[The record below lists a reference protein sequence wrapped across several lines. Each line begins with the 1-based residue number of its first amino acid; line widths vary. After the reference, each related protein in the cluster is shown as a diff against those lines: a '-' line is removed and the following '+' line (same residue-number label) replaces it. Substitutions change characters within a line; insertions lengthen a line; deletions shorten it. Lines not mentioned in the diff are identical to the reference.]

1 MSAPET
7 ARPYAPDSPMLTA
20 SPSFARWMADQ
31 HVSFALT
38 TYQAG
43 RLIFI
48 GQRPDGRLRGHERII
63 EQCQGLWTNGQSL
76 WASGKTMLWRFHNA
90 LAPGTATAQGADR
103 LFVPREARVTG
114 ALDIHDIGF
123 GQMAPMRAPRPIFVA
138 TAFNCLA
145 SISATGGFRPLWRP
159 PFISALVGE
168 DRCHLNGLAMDGAAP
183 AYVTAVS
190 ASDVLDGW
198 RDRRRDGGLVVH
210 VPSGTVVGTGLSM
223 PHSPRLR
230 DGRLWLL
237 NSGRGE
243 LGWLDPADGRF
254 TAVAFLPGFARGLA
268 LVGRY
273 AVIGLSR
280 PRHNLTFDGLELEEA
295 LRTRDA
301 VPRCGLVVVDLETG
315 QTVQWLRF
323 EHTIQELYDV
333 AALPGVMQGEAI
345 GFRGE
350 ELERAGIPEILDAG

>member
-1 MSAPET
+1 MSQT
-7 ARPYAPDSPMLTA
+7 ASPGAAEGPMLTA
-20 SPSFARWMADQ
+20 SPGLVRWMAEQ
-31 HVSFALT
+31 RVSFAIT

-48 GQRPDGRLRGHERII
+48 GQRPDGRLRGHERLV
-63 EQCQGLWTNGQSL
+63 EQCQGLWTNGQTL
-76 WASGKTMLWRFHNA
+76 WTSSKTMLWRFHNA
-90 LAPGTATAQGADR
+90 LPPGHATEQGADR
-103 LFVPREARVTG
+103 LFTPREARVTG
-114 ALDIHDIGF
+114 AVDMHDIGF
-123 GQMAPMRAPRPIFVA
+123 GQTAEMAAPGPIFVA
-138 TAFNCLA
+138 TQFNCLA
-145 SISATGGFRPLWRP
+145 TFSETAGFRPVWRP
-159 PFISALVGE
+159 PFISAMVAE

-198 RDRRRDGGLVVH
+198 RDRRRDGGVV
-210 VPSGTVVGTGLSM
+210 VDVASGAVVGTGFSM

-243 LGWLDPADGRF
+243 LGWLDLADGTF
-254 TAVAFLPGFARGLA
+254 NPVAFLPGFARGLA

-273 AVIGLSR
+273 AVVGLSR
-280 PRHNLTFDGLELEEA
+280 PRKNLTFEGLDLDEA
-295 LRTRDA
+295 LRARDA
-301 VPRCGLVVVDLETG
+301 VPRCGLVVIDLENG

-333 AALPGVMQGEAI
+333 AALEGVMQAEAV

-350 ELERAGIPEILDAG
+350 DLERAATPE

>member
-1 MSAPET
+1 MSQPDPPT
-7 ARPYAPDSPMLTA
+7 AAGPMLTA
-20 SPSFARWMADQ
+20 SPGFARWMAEQ
-31 HVSFALT
+31 RVSFALT

-48 GQRPDGRLRGHERII
+48 GQRPDGSLRGHERLL
-63 EQCQGLWTNGQSL
+63 ERCQGLWTNGQTL
-76 WASGKTMLWRFHNA
+76 WASGKTMLWRFHNS
-90 LAPGTATAQGADR
+90 LAPGMATAQGADR
-103 LFVPREARVTG
+103 LFIPREARVTG
-114 ALDIHDIGF
+114 ALDMHDIGV
-123 GQMAPMRAPRPIFVA
+123 GVIPPMAAPGPIFVA
-138 TAFNCLA
+138 TQFNCLA
-145 SISATGGFRPLWRP
+145 TTSETGGFRPLWRP
-159 PFISALVGE
+159 PFISALLPE
-168 DRCHLNGLAMDGAAP
+168 DRCHMNGLAMDGEAP

-198 RDRRRDGGLVVH
+198 RDRRRDGGVVLH
-210 VPSGTVVGTGLSM
+210 VPTGAVVGTGLSM

-243 LGWLDPADGRF
+243 LGWLD
-254 TAVAFLPGFARGLA
+254 TAEGKFNPVAFLPGFARGLA

-273 AVIGLSR
+273 AIVGLSR
-280 PRHNLTFDGLELEEA
+280 PRRNLTFEGLDLDEA
-295 LRTRDA
+295 LRSRDA
-301 VPRCGLVVVDLETG
+301 VARCGLVVVDLENG

-333 AALPGVMQGEAI
+333 AALPGVMQAEAL

-350 ELERAGIPEILDAG
+350 ELERAADPELALG